1 MSDDIIKRLREA
13 IAAGPTPGPWHHK
26 EWGSEIVDDGVG
38 SSQVLIAKVAI
49 NTYRDQGRHNATY
62 IAAASPDNIAAL
74 LDRLD
79 KAERECERLAGELKT
94 ANTQAEHF
102 EREWYLRGDE
112 NERLRAALDIA
123 RDYVAAN
130 VAYLRQRYR
139 GREQFG
145 RVHEAEGDLAAIDA
159 AMAAD
164 QPSGR
169 REK

>member
-1 MSDDIIKRLREA
+1 MSDDVIKRLREA
-13 IAAGPTPGPWHHK
+13 TAAGPTPGPWSANGTAVFLAGHGGFDLYHCP
-26 EWGSEIVDDGVG
+26 SPH
-38 SSQVLIAKVAI
+38 S
-49 NTYRDQGRHNATY
+49 NAQY
-62 IAAASPDNIAAL
+62 IAAASPDNITAL

-79 KAERECERLAGELKT
+79 KAERENERLAGELKT

-159 AMAAD
+159 ARAAE
-164 QPSGR
+164 QPESA
-169 REK
+169 E